1 MNVSSLRWSG
11 GSTKSSPGGT
21 SARVAHLM
29 EKAGGLFL
37 LGFVSIAFPCV
48 LPLVPG
54 YLSAVSAVEAHRL
67 GDRGVGLRV
76 AVASIPF
83 IAGFAAVFVLL
94 GAAANLIASV
104 MSEGTREALAGFI
117 LVVAGL
123 AFMGLLPWTD
133 RLVAGGLVHGARR
146 SGSRVL
152 LGGAFAICAAPCV
165 GPFLAEAFAAASS
178 SDTVLRGSAW
188 LAAYSAGLGLA
199 FLLVAV
205 FFVRG
210 MAFFRWLRDHYR
222 VFSFAGG
229 MILVA
234 LGLLLFFDEFYRVQ
248 VYTHRLLE
256 ALGLGDL

>member
-1 MNVSSLRWSG
+1 
-11 GSTKSSPGGT
+11 
-21 SARVAHLM
+21 M

-37 LGFVSIAFPCV
+37 LGFASIAIPCV

-54 YLSAVSAVEAHRL
+54 YLSAVSAVEAQRL
-67 GDRGVGLRV
+67 GDPGVGRRV
-76 AVASIPF
+76 ALASLPF
-83 IAGFAAVFVLL
+83 IVGFAAVFVAL
-94 GAAANLIASV
+94 GAAANAISNVLSDRTQQAF
-104 MSEGTREALAGFI
+104 AGFI

-123 AFMGLLPWTD
+123 AFMGLLPGTD
-133 RLVAGGLVHGARR
+133 RLVAGGLLQGARR

-165 GPFLAEAFAAASS
+165 GPFLGGAFAAASN
-178 SDTVLRGSAW
+178 SDTVWRGSAW
-188 LAAYSAGLGLA
+188 LAAYAAGLGVA

-222 VFSFAGG
+222 IFSVVGG
-229 MILVA
+229 VILVV

-248 VYTHRLLE
+248 VYTHRVLE